1 MIPIIYKGGDK
12 EINIALKYGG
22 SSVPISDILDI
33 TVSVYQ
39 TKSEIIQQW
48 KVSNGSIEV
57 VDDAGGLIRMYLDRD
72 NTINIPA
79 KRIYMNIVFEFTN
92 SSLES
97 SIQKVVQSDIVL
109 ADLKYSIND

>member
-12 EINIALKYGG
+12 EINIAVKYSGQP
-22 SSVPISDILDI
+22 VTISEILDI

-39 TKSEIIQQW
+39 TKSDIIQQW
-48 KVSNGSIEV
+48 KKSNDSIEV

-72 NTINIPA
+72 NTIKIPA
-79 KRIYMNIVFEFTN
+79 KRLYMDIVFEFTN
-92 SSLES
+92 SNLES